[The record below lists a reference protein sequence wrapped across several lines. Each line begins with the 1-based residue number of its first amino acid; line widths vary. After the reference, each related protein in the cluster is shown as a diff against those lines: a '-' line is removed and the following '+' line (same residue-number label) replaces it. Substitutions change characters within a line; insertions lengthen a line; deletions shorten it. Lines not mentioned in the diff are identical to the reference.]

1 MFFFRNIL
9 IKIFFGTYFWQN
21 YFFVAK
27 SFFSLAFP
35 PPLLTT
41 PTQWRT
47 YGPDGAMFIPFIVLD
62 WFQND
67 AIFIA
72 QGLQNCAIC
81 LNIIMCS
88 VDVCRYLNKVL
99 CCSIYSS
106 CDEHRGAGRSCVEV
120 TRPVLCCAVCA
131 VTACCCSQNKMASK
145 SFSILCNTTDP
156 SSVVTHSSEYFGL
169 DCETLGIK
177 LKHLIKKTIIK
188 FLII

>member
-1 MFFFRNIL
+1 
-9 IKIFFGTYFWQN
+9 
-21 YFFVAK
+21 
-27 SFFSLAFP
+27 
-35 PPLLTT
+35 
-41 PTQWRT
+41 
-47 YGPDGAMFIPFIVLD
+47 
-62 WFQND
+62 
-67 AIFIA
+67 
-72 QGLQNCAIC
+72 
-81 LNIIMCS
+81 MCS

-106 CDEHRGAGRSCVEV
+106 CDEHRGAGRNCAEV

-177 LKHLIKKTIIK
+177 LRHLIKNNHKVPYYLIRKVKAQKNIANDRLFSSQIK
-188 FLII
+188 SFCRHFELLWNSPYYSFWLSTLILLRLIMNIFYNFHLRLNDRLSIYLNATNVICSSK